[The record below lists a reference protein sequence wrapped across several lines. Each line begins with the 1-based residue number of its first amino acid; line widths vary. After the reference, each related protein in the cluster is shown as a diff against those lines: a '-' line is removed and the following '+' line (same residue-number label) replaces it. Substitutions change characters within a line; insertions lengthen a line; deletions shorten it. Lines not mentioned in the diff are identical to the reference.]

1 MLSRRQLLGGIAAT
15 VACIPVLPKL
25 SFADESIITE
35 VDAANQYGYGIIVH
49 PLRQE
54 IHTGDIVTF
63 DGVGAINRY
72 TKHPLGVLNQFV
84 ITHNAPKGDRIIH
97 IWPALWPPL
106 SSFTALGIYQTVD
119 ANVKNR
125 AKVRLQKRRPLS
137 FSKISKDFIAFGEPY
152 LKPVFF

>member
-72 TKHPLGVLNQFV
+72 TKRPLGVLNQFV
-84 ITHNAPKGDRIIH
+84 ITYNASKGDRIIH
-97 IWPALWPPL
+97 LYPPL
-106 SSFTALGIYQTVD
+106 SSFTMSTSIYQTVD
-119 ANVKNR
+119 SNVKNR
-125 AKVRLQKRRPLS
+125 AKVRLHPQRN
-137 FSKISKDFIAFGEPY
+137 
-152 LKPVFF
+152 